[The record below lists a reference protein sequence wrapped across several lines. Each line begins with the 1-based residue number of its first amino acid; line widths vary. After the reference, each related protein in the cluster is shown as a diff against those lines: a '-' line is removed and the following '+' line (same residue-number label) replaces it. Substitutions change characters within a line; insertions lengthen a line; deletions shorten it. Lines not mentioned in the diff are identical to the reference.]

1 MMYDFTSCLYYT
13 KIIDQQFKSNKAL
26 SKKSLQHAIL
36 ALSHVALVIFFLAK
50 IQTKE
55 WLKWMIVVLHS
66 LCAVFHGVTAYRMS
80 ITIKVEENVQ
90 KKPDPPVDLSAEPLV
105 HVCVDS
111 SVEPRADPSVEP
123 RVDPSVEPRVN
134 VCADIS
140 VDVIVHAPADP
151 SVDSESD
158 HAIDLE

>member
-1 MMYDFTSCLYYT
+1 MVKSSL
-13 KIIDQQFKSNKAL
+13 SNK
-26 SKKSLQHAIL
+26 HNPR
-36 ALSHVALVIFFLAK
+36 
-50 IQTKE
+50 
-55 WLKWMIVVLHS
+55 VLHS
-66 LCAVFHGVTAYRMS
+66 LCAVFHGVSAYRMS

-111 SVEPRADPSVEP
+111 SVEPR
-123 RVDPSVEPRVN
+123 VN